1 MRKMILLNGSSRR
14 EKTSF
19 RFAQAIQKEAEM
31 SGVETEIAHI
41 IDAFES
47 PEQLDKMIGKLE
59 EADYLGLV
67 TPLYV
72 DYLPYPVLWFMEES
86 IKREIKVK
94 PGAKFFVIAQCGF
107 PDVRLLDPILGACE
121 IFAKKMKR
129 EWAGGIG
136 YGGGA
141 ILDGIPMV
149 ELGKKGEVIIQ
160 AFSMMVEDL
169 INDQKIREDVQ
180 REMTVR
186 IPQLLYRPLA
196 FYLNHRSKQI
206 ARANG
211 VHNLWIQPYKD

>member
-41 IDAFES
+41 IDAFEL

>member
-1 MRKMILLNGSSRR
+1 MKKMILLNGSPRR
-14 EKTSF
+14 KKTSF
-19 RFAQAIQKEAEM
+19 RFSQAIQKEAEM
-31 SGVETEIAHI
+31 SGVETEILHI

-47 PEQLDKMIGKLE
+47 PDQLDEIIEKME
-59 EADYLGLV
+59 DADYLGLV

-86 IKREIKVK
+86 IKREIRVK
-94 PGAKFFVIAQCGF
+94 PGAKFFAIAQCGF

-136 YGGGA
+136 YGGA
-141 ILDGIPMV
+141 ILNGIPM
-149 ELGKKGEVIIQ
+149 EDLGKKGQVIAH
-160 AFSMMVEDL
+160 AFSMMVADL

-180 REMTVR
+180 TEMTVR
-186 IPQLLYRPLA
+186 IPRLLYRPLA

-206 ARANG
+206 ARENG
-211 VHNLWIQPYKD
+211 VHNLWLQPYKD